1 MKECDSMNE
10 LKDELVTFLF
20 DNRAIRIGNYIL
32 SSGRSSHFY
41 IDLRILQSYPVY
53 FRKTI
58 TLLKNI
64 VLSRIGLDEFD
75 CICSIP
81 TSGTIFGSSLAYEL
95 FKPHI
100 YVRKDT
106 KNYGTQK
113 KIEGEIKPGSR
124 VLFIEDVVTSGN
136 SLLSA
141 LKTISERS
149 STNRAIVIIDRQQG
163 AAENFKKHNLQIDSV
178 ISVVNAV
185 EILKNNN
192 RISNDDYDSIREE
205 ILHY

>member
-100 YVRKDT
+100 YVRKNT

>member
-1 MKECDSMNE
+1 MNE

-64 VLSRIGLDEFD
+64 LLSRIGLDEFD

-141 LKTISERS
+141 LKTISEQS
-149 STNRAIVIIDRQQG
+149 STNRAVVIIDRQQG
-163 AAENFKKHNLQIDSV
+163 ATENFKKHNLQIDSA
-178 ISVVNAV
+178 ISVVDAV

-192 RISNDDYDSIREE
+192 RISNEDYDSIREE

>member
-1 MKECDSMNE
+1 MKECDSINE

>member
-1 MKECDSMNE
+1 MNE
-10 LKDELVTFLF
+10 LKNELVTFLF
-20 DNRAIRIGNYIL
+20 DNRAMRIGNYIL

-58 TLLKNI
+58 TLLKSI

-100 YVRKDT
+100 YVRKDA
-106 KNYGTQK
+106 KDYGTQK

-141 LKTISERS
+141 LKTISEQS

-192 RISNDDYDSIREE
+192 RISNNDYDSIREE

>member
-1 MKECDSMNE
+1 MNE

-20 DNRAIRIGNYIL
+20 DNHAIRIGNYIL
-32 SSGRSSHFY
+32 SSGRSSRFY
-41 IDLRILQSYPVY
+41 IDLRIIQSYPVY

-141 LKTISERS
+141 LKTISEWS
-149 STNRAIVIIDRQQG
+149 STNRAIIIIDRQQG

-178 ISVVNAV
+178 ISVVNAM

>member
-1 MKECDSMNE
+1 MNE
-10 LKDELVTFLF
+10 LTGELVTFLF
-20 DNRAIRIGNYIL
+20 DNRAIRIGNYTL

-41 IDLRILQSYPVY
+41 IDLRILQSYPIY

-95 FKPHI
+95 LKPHI
-100 YVRKDT
+100 YVRKDA

-113 KIEGEIKPGSR
+113 QIEGEIKPGTR
-124 VLFIEDVVTSGN
+124 VLLIEDVVTSGN

>member
-1 MKECDSMNE
+1 MNE

-20 DNRAIRIGNYIL
+20 DNHAIRIGNYIL
-32 SSGRSSHFY
+32 SSGRSSRFY
-41 IDLRILQSYPVY
+41 IDLRIIQSYPVY

-95 FKPHI
+95 LKPHI

-141 LKTISERS
+141 LKTISEWS

-178 ISVVNAV
+178 ISVVNAM

>member
-10 LKDELVTFLF
+10 LKNELVTFLF

-58 TLLKNI
+58 TLLKSI

-100 YVRKDT
+100 YVRKDA

-141 LKTISERS
+141 LKTISEQS
-149 STNRAIVIIDRQQG
+149 STNRAVVIIDRQQG

-178 ISVVNAV
+178 ISVVDAV
-185 EILKNNN
+185 EVLKNNN

>member
-10 LKDELVTFLF
+10 LKNELVTFLF

-100 YVRKDT
+100 YVRKDA

-141 LKTISERS
+141 LKTISEQS
-149 STNRAIVIIDRQQG
+149 STNRAVVIIDRQQG

-178 ISVVNAV
+178 ISVVDAV
-185 EILKNNN
+185 EVLKNNN

>member
-1 MKECDSMNE
+1 MNE

>member
-1 MKECDSMNE
+1 MNE
-10 LKDELVTFLF
+10 LKNELVTFLF

-100 YVRKDT
+100 YVRKDA

-141 LKTISERS
+141 LKTISEQS
-149 STNRAIVIIDRQQG
+149 STNRAVVIIDRQQG

-178 ISVVNAV
+178 ISVVDAV
-185 EILKNNN
+185 EVLKNNN

>member
-1 MKECDSMNE
+1 MKEYDSMNE
-10 LKDELVTFLF
+10 LKNELVTFLF
-20 DNRAIRIGNYIL
+20 DNRAMRIGNYIL

-58 TLLKNI
+58 TLLKSI

-100 YVRKDT
+100 YVRKDA
-106 KNYGTQK
+106 KDYGTQK

-141 LKTISERS
+141 LKTISEQS

-192 RISNDDYDSIREE
+192 RISNNDYDSIREE